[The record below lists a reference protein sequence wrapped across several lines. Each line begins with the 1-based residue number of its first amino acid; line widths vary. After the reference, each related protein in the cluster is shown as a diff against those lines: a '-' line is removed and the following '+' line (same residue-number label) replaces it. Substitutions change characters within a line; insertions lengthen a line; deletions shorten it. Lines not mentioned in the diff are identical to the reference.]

1 MLCVA
6 TSQGLEDGGELDVCV
21 CWNEMERRGKKVG
34 ESEKEKERGSEKQ
47 MVQICR
53 N

>member
-6 TSQGLEDGGELDVCV
+6 TSQGQEDGGELVVCV
-21 CWNEMERRGKKVG
+21 CGNEMERRGMKVG
-34 ESEKEKERGSEKQ
+34 ESERETEKQ

>member
-6 TSQGLEDGGELDVCV
+6 TSQGHEDGGELDVCV
-21 CWNEMERRGKKVG
+21 CGNEMEQRGKKVG
-34 ESEKEKERGSEKQ
+34 ESERERETGKQ
-47 MVQICR
+47 IVQICR